1 MEDFLDLLKEL
12 EAIKAN
18 QKALA
23 EKEVLC
29 KEELMALLKE
39 NGIDKEEVPMALCAF
54 SAEQRRTMA
63 GKLGAWRLP

>member
-23 EKEVLC
+23 EKETLC
-29 KEELMALLKE
+29 KEELMAVLKE
-39 NGIDKEEVPMALCAF
+39 NGIDKEETN
-54 SAEQRRTMA
+54 R
-63 GKLGAWRLP
+63 